1 MDGGSTGG
9 NGRKRSHEDKAEAVR
24 EMAKGF
30 RLRAAHGESYLHCS
44 KKVNRAHSTCPPP
57 SPALTILLQG
67 WVRNTPHLR
76 QENKGFNCACMAAGS
91 SSDGQEQGQLCKT
104 ATKDKAACNSEN
116 CHGNYKESGTQRQG
130 R

>member
-57 SPALTILLQG
+57 SLLSPLCY
-67 WVRNTPHLR
+67 R
-76 QENKGFNCACMAAGS
+76 
-91 SSDGQEQGQLCKT
+91 DGYET
-104 ATKDKAACNSEN
+104 RHT
-116 CHGNYKESGTQRQG
+116 
-130 R
+130 

>member
-57 SPALTILLQG
+57 IPCSHHSVTGMGTKHA
-67 WVRNTPHLR
+67 TP
-76 QENKGFNCACMAAGS
+76 ETGK
-91 SSDGQEQGQLCKT
+91 
-104 ATKDKAACNSEN
+104 
-116 CHGNYKESGTQRQG
+116 
-130 R
+130 